1 MHVMYV
7 YALLFKLVPWVL
19 LKIGSTNV
27 TWNRSTNVTQNLLK
41 FVFFGWGVGG
51 VGRGVLKNHFYKTDN
66 SPKDC
71 SSRKE
76 HLRLDVWIYLPETSE
91 CHRERKWIG
100 FFKYE

>member
-7 YALLFKLVPWVL
+7 YALLFRLVPWVL
-19 LKIGSTNV
+19 LKTGSTNV
-27 TWNRSTNVTQNLLK
+27 TWNRPTNVTQNVLK
-41 FVFFGWGVGG
+41 FVFFGWGLGG
-51 VGRGVLKNHFYKTDN
+51 WGGT
-66 SPKDC
+66 C

-91 CHRERKWIG
+91 CHWERNWIG